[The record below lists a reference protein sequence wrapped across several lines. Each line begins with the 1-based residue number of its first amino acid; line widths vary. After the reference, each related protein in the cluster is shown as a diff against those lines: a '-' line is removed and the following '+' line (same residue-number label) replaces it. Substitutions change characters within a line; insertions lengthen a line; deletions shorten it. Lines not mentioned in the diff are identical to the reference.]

1 MIGLKVRRVG
11 KIMKR
16 GHRSIIIGQVMQD
29 SQKKGMVSAFLLY
42 F

>member
-1 MIGLKVRRVG
+1 MIGLKVRMVG

-16 GHRSIIIGQVMQD
+16 GCQSIIIGQVMQER
-29 SQKKGMVSAFLLY
+29 QKKGMVSAFLLY